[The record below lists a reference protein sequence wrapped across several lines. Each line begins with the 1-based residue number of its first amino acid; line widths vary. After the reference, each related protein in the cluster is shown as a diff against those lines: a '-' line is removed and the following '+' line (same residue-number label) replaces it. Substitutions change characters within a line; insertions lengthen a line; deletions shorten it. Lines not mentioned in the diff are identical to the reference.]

1 MKSES
6 FFLEDDTGSIFIPGD
21 LIPDIQKHY
30 FQRKSEDRKLLEF
43 QGIDEK
49 DVIKF
54 DYDSNFLYCNFRS
67 LIDWII

>member
-1 MKSES
+1 MS
-6 FFLEDDTGSIFIPGD
+6 D

-30 FQRKSEDRKLLEF
+30 FQRKSKDKKFLEF

-54 DYDSNFLYCNFRS
+54 DYV
-67 LIDWII
+67 